1 MSASQT
7 DLLDTLRAVETP
19 EGITLDLPVAGP
31 VVRAL
36 AWLIDT
42 LIKYGTLWLLFLIL
56 IMLGTAGF
64 GLWLIAIFL
73 LEWFYP
79 VVFEVYFNGATPGK
93 RALGLRVVN
102 DNGTPVDFS
111 ASLIRNLLR
120 VADFMPLMYGF
131 GLLSMLLN
139 RDFKRLGDL
148 AAGTIV
154 IYRER
159 SEEPAPLPEGEAK
172 PLNITLDAAEQRLLL
187 NFAERSSSLNPQR
200 QAELANTVQTLTG
213 AAKDSAAGPETLLSY
228 ARWLKGSRL

>member
-1 MSASQT
+1 MTTLQT
-7 DLLDTLRAVETP
+7 ELLDTLRAVETP

-36 AWLIDT
+36 AWLLDT
-42 LIKYGTLWLLFLIL
+42 LIKYGVLWALFLIL
-56 IMLGTAGF
+56 VILGWAGL
-64 GLWLIAIFL
+64 GLWLIAMFL
-73 LEWFYP
+73 AEWFYP
-79 VVFEVYFNGATPGK
+79 VVFEVYFSGATPGK

-120 VADFMPLMYGF
+120 VADFMPFMYGF

-148 AAGTIV
+148 AAGTVV

-159 SEEPAPLPEGEAK
+159 SEEPLPLPEGEAK
-172 PLNITLDAAEQRLLL
+172 PLNISLDAAEQRLLL
-187 NFAERSSSLNPQR
+187 NFAERSSSLNPER
-200 QAELANTVQTLTG
+200 QAELANALHRLTG
-213 AAKDSAAGPETLLSY
+213 VDKDSAAGPEALLSY
-228 ARWLKGSRL
+228 ARWLKGSRS